1 MNRPHWLMARPVA
14 HRGLHD
20 KAQGLIENSLSAAKA
35 AIAKNCAIECD
46 IQLSAD
52 GEAMVFHD
60 FTLDRLTHGTGRVD
74 GVNAHDLGK
83 LELTGSHDLIPTLTD
98 FLALIA
104 ARVPLICEIKSRF
117 DGDLR
122 LTQRAIDVVRG
133 YDGPVV
139 FKSFDPALVAALRR
153 LAPDIPRG
161 IVSQSNYQEPGWEML
176 SPAQLFAMENLNHWD
191 ETQPD
196 FLSWKVRDL
205 RHAAPFVARRLGG
218 VPLMTWT
225 VRSDADIAEGQ
236 RFADQLVFENC
247 FIRP

>member
-1 MNRPHWLMARPVA
+1 MNRPDWLMARPVA

-20 KAQGLIENSLSAAKA
+20 KANGLIENSPSAAQA
-35 AIAKNCAIECD
+35 AIAKDCAIECD

-60 FTLDRLTHGTGRVD
+60 FTLERLTQGSGRVD
-74 GVNAHDLGK
+74 SLSAKNLAALT
-83 LELTGSHDLIPTLTD
+83 LTGSADAIPTLGG

-104 ARVPLICEIKSRF
+104 ARVPLVCEIKSRF

-122 LTQRAIDVVRG
+122 LAKRAIDVVRG
-133 YDGPVV
+133 YHGPVV
-139 FKSFDPALVAALRR
+139 FKSFDPLLVAALRT

-176 SPAQLFAMENLNHWD
+176 TPAQLFAMENLNHWD
-191 ETQPD
+191 DTQPD
-196 FLSWKVRDL
+196 FISWKVRDL
-205 RHAAPFVARRLGG
+205 RHGAPYVARKLGG

-225 VRSDADIAEGQ
+225 VRTEADIAEATHY
-236 RFADQLVFENC
+236 ADQLVFENC
-247 FIRP
+247 LIRP

>member
-1 MNRPHWLMARPVA
+1 MNRPQWLMARPVA

-20 KAQGLIENSLSAAKA
+20 KAQGLIENSPAAAKA
-35 AIAKNCAIECD
+35 ALAKDCAIECD

-60 FTLDRLTHGTGRVD
+60 YTLERLTQGTGRLD
-74 GVNAHDLGK
+74 AYSAKDLQK
-83 LELTGSHDLIPTLTD
+83 LTLTGSPDTIPTLAD
-98 FLALIA
+98 FLAVIA

-122 LTQRAIDVVRG
+122 LTQRAIEVVRG

-139 FKSFDPALVAALRR
+139 FKSFDPVLVTALRR

-161 IVSQSNYQEPGWEML
+161 IVSQSRYQEPGWDML

-205 RHAAPFVARRLGG
+205 RHGAPFVARRLGG

-225 VRSDADIAEGQ
+225 VRSEADIEEGK
-236 RFADQLVFENC
+236 RFADQLVFEHC
-247 FIRP
+247 LVRP